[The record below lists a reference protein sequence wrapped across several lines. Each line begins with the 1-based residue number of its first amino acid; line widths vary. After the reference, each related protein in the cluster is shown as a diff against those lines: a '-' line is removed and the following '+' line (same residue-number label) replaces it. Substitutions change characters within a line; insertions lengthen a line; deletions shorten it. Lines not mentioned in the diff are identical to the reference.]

1 MPDSYGDINSPYISG
16 DSDMDDIND
25 IYTGA
30 GAFSGPDAFIDPN
43 VPDEAMDE
51 TYQPTSEQQATQG
64 TGGIFSQFLGAGAN
78 IYDPESI
85 ASSLAQKYGK
95 EGVPLE
101 GLVAGMFPAMSK
113 DLMAASQAS
122 TYDSYKRLLSDPK
135 TREYG
140 QMIASSAGMLNPNK
154 RRQRAMRAYK
164 AGMGDIS
171 RNIFSKTSAARQ
183 GIRNWLSSALSK
195 VQRMK
200 F

>member
-1 MPDSYGDINSPYISG
+1 MPDPYGDINSPYISR
-16 DSDMDDIND
+16 DSDIGDINAEY
-25 IYTGA
+25 IGE
-30 GAFSGPDAFIDPN
+30 
-43 VPDEAMDE
+43 VPEERTPEVSAINLTDVMDE
-51 TYQPTSEQQATQG
+51 TYQPESEDQATQS
-64 TGGIFSQFLGAGAN
+64 GGMFSSFLGTGAN

-85 ASSLAQKYGK
+85 AASLMEKYN
-95 EGVPLE
+95 VE

-122 TYDSYKRLLSDPK
+122 TYDSYKRLLTDPK
-135 TREYG
+135 TQEYEK
-140 QMIASSAGMLNPNK
+140 MISSSAGMLNPNK
-154 RRQRAMRAYK
+154 RRKRAMRAYK
-164 AGMGDIS
+164 AGMGDIN

>member
-1 MPDSYGDINSPYISG
+1 MPDPYGNINSPYISH
-16 DSDMDDIND
+16 DSDISNINPEY
-25 IYTGA
+25 IGE
-30 GAFSGPDAFIDPN
+30 
-43 VPDEAMDE
+43 VPEERTPEVSAINLTDVMDE
-51 TYQPTSEQQATQG
+51 TYQPESEDQATQS
-64 TGGIFSQFLGAGAN
+64 GGMFSSFLGPTAN
-78 IYDPESI
+78 IYDPESNA
-85 ASSLAQKYGK
+85 ASLMTKYG
-95 EGVPLE
+95 VE

-122 TYDSYKRLLSDPK
+122 TYDSYKRLLTDPK
-135 TREYG
+135 TREY
-140 QMIASSAGMLNPNK
+140 QQTIASSAGMLNPNK

-164 AGMGDIS
+164 AGMGDIN